1 MYAAAGGASIA
12 RRQDRRKVAK
22 HHVAADT
29 VQEQIDKRFAQLQ
42 DQFAPG
48 HGAPPGIL
56 ANASRLPSYLELN
69 GGKFGFGST
78 DVIEGKATSAWTG
91 ERRLTS
97 PSEDLERT
105 CKVKQTEAHRRWMK
119 RNRIQDSSFGGG
131 SSSDEEDHIHSGRHH
146 LYIQQQNSLINLLLY
161 IGLCIISLGLI
172 ISFVGTGEKG
182 FKTNELRLIGP
193 CLLLVGSI
201 FCGLRVLFCF
211 CRVNSK
217 FCMKKSNHH
226 HQQFIKA
233 HQSKQAKIISNQIQP
248 NKESSQ
254 HHVGLIDDKA
264 GSNLEFYKFLPF
276 HNRTN
281 EFVSEPMT
289 KSSDFDGR
297 KRVSI
302 IPPSKSQ
309 SSELNKTLMFNPNQL
324 IPYPVPAPVPVR
336 LPKTVPI
343 PSPSSGND
351 KKQEESTN
359 LIDLNYS
366 ASMHDLLSLSS
377 IEEDMEGNADN
388 IDRISINSVTM
399 KQLKSTIITLDN
411 NDSSGIEYSNV
422 INNSFEDLN
431 YNEHNLPLT
440 GVDLNRIESN
450 DFSVINSDII
460 HNSSC
465 DKKCDNDRYEKKN
478 DIVLNQL
485 TNHDRSLSSP
495 FKNDY
500 TVNNLSEDTI
510 AHNISDD
517 SKIENLKKSEQGR
530 QNDSRDDCKNS
541 KTNLTSQSNE
551 KNAESIE
558 KSKSNESITKKPI
571 RETIT
576 LNAKQNEIHRNTNFI
591 DNSSSKIQD
600 NRESKLTYSKDTKLN
615 SLVDKAKTRVKRRAY
630 RMDCIESIHKK
641 PTLRLRCCGNLPQGM
656 G

>member
-1 MYAAAGGASIA
+1 M
-12 RRQDRRKVAK
+12 
-22 HHVAADT
+22 T
-29 VQEQIDKRFAQLQ
+29 
-42 DQFAPG
+42 
-48 HGAPPGIL
+48 
-56 ANASRLPSYLELN
+56 YLII
-69 GGKFGFGST
+69 FY
-78 DVIEGKATSAWTG
+78 SAF
-91 ERRLTS
+91 
-97 PSEDLERT
+97 
-105 CKVKQTEAHRRWMK
+105 Q
-119 RNRIQDSSFGGG
+119 IQDSSFGGG
-131 SSSDEEDHIHSGRHH
+131 SSSDEEDHVHSGRHH

-530 QNDSRDDCKNS
+530 QNDSRDDCKNT

-551 KNAESIE
+551 NNAESIE

-615 SLVDKAKTRVKRRAY
+615 SLVDKVSKSNNVNNNIKTNSIMKDSKTNQNKGTKLNLLDSKDLKTVLNRNNMKNAKSTIVNKKVNFSTTPNSKNSIELIETHKKY
-630 RMDCIESIHKK
+630 NKSDCISLNDNTDSIISSN
-641 PTLRLRCCGNLPQGM
+641 NLQTNEDELVLSPLNLKSSSKS
-656 G
+656 